1 MMATVSSGL
10 DSILYLTELTG
21 MGVIAPN
28 GHRLGRVRELA
39 LMPSEHP
46 TRVSHFL
53 MGWRTRFMVRHD
65 QVESISLA
73 GIRLSDDLFV
83 PYYPDE
89 RLLLLEKDLLD
100 QQIVD
105 VNGRKVV
112 RVNDLALRVVHA
124 PVRDELWVHEVGV
137 GLQGAFRRLTEG
149 FLPNKVIRKVQE
161 RIKPNSIPWQY
172 CNIVEPD
179 AQRRLRLHISH
190 HRLGELHPADLADIV
205 EDLAPAEREALFKTL
220 GDEVAAETLT
230 EVEPK
235 IQVSILKSLDKERA
249 ADIVEEM
256 EPDQAADVLDQLEE
270 EKSREILQDMEQVP
284 KAEVEELLE
293 YKSDTAGGMMNS
305 QYVNVHENGYVRD
318 AFEAI
323 RGNEDL
329 LNMLTHIFLIDHEQR
344 LTGAVAISRLFAASE
359 HTPLRQLAFKETPH
373 VHVDDDR
380 KEVVA
385 IFDKYNLFTLPVVD
399 EDNEL
404 CGVITAD
411 DVISVLT
418 SAG

>member
-1 MMATVSSGL
+1 MATVPSGV

-53 MGWRTRFMVRHD
+53 MGRRTRFMVRHD

-124 PVRDELWVHEVGV
+124 PERDELWVHEVGV

-149 FLPNKVIRKVQE
+149 FLPNKTIRKVQE

-270 EKSREILQDMEQVP
+270 EKSREILWDMEQVP

-305 QYVNVHENGYVRD
+305 QYVDVHENGYVRD
-318 AFEAI
+318 AFEAL

-329 LNMLTHIFLIDHEQR
+329 LKMLTHIFLIDHEQR

-359 HTPLRQLAFKETPH
+359 HTPLRQLAFKETLH

-380 KEVVA
+380 EEVVA
-385 IFDKYNLFTLPVVD
+385 MFDKYNLFALPVVD

-418 SAG
+418 PAG

>member
-1 MMATVSSGL
+1 MATVPSGV

-28 GHRLGRVRELA
+28 GHRLGRVRELG

-53 MGWRTRFMVRHD
+53 LGRRTRFMVRHD

-89 RLLLLEKDLLD
+89 RLFLLEKDLLD

-112 RVNDLALRVVHA
+112 RVNDLALRIVHA
-124 PVRDELWVHEVGV
+124 PERDELRVHEVGV

-161 RIKPNSIPWQY
+161 RITPNSIPWQY

-179 AQRRLRLHISH
+179 PQRRLRLRISH
-190 HRLGELHPADLADIV
+190 QRLGELHPADLADIV

-293 YKSDTAGGMMNS
+293 YRSDTAGGMMNT
-305 QYVNVHENGYVRD
+305 QYVGVHENGHVRD
-318 AFEAI
+318 AFEAL
-323 RGNEDL
+323 RGNEEL
-329 LNMLTHIFLIDHEQR
+329 LKMLTHIFLIDQEQR
-344 LTGAVAISRLFAASE
+344 LTGAVAISRLFTASE
-359 HTPLRQLAFKETPH
+359 HTPLRRLAFKETLH
-373 VHVDDDR
+373 AHVDDDR

-385 IFDKYNLFTLPVVD
+385 IFDKYNLFALPVVD

-418 SAG
+418 PAG